1 METNFFKSPRIN
13 EITKAF
19 IIIILTLCI
28 IMNVIEIFK
37 YYEFINITFSLFVI
51 LILSIFITSLT
62 FENYFTTIILLIF
75 NIIFWY
81 YTITERKDLSW
92 YNNPFNHYDMVLS
105 SFIGFSLSLI
115 NNILIWIVILPY
127 RFYKFSS
134 KLKWKIFFPF

>member
-19 IIIILTLCI
+19 IIIILTLCM
-28 IMNVIEIFK
+28 IMTVIEIFK

-134 KLKWKIFFPF
+134 KLK

>member
-115 NNILIWIVILPY
+115 NNILIWIVILHY

-134 KLKWKIFFPF
+134 KLK

>member
-1 METNFFKSPRIN
+1 MSIKSKFLTIN
-13 EITKAF
+13 KITKIF
-19 IIIILTLCI
+19 IVIILTLCI

-37 YYEFINITFSLFVI
+37 YNEFININFSLFVI

-81 YTITERKDLSW
+81 YMITERKDLSW

-134 KLKWKIFFPF
+134 KLK

>member
-62 FENYFTTIILLIF
+62 FENYFTTIILIIF

-134 KLKWKIFFPF
+134 KLK